1 MQQGSI
7 MSFSGKVFN
16 TAKIPPAGLILL
28 VCTSISGAADW
39 PLRPVRI
46 VLATSP
52 GGGTDIVTR
61 MVGAK
66 LSDSLK
72 QQFIIDSK
80 PGAGGGI
87 ADEFVA
93 KSTADG
99 YTLLFQ
105 SQSISVTPNL
115 SKPLYDALTDFQPMA
130 KLISQAF
137 VIVSTPKLP
146 VKNLREVV
154 SYSMTQP
161 NGLNAAVPGA
171 ATHLTGVLFKL
182 VTNARLTLVPYK
194 GGAPGSFA
202 VMSGET
208 DIGFMDIPSVASHI
222 NSGKITALA
231 VTTARRVRLLPNV
244 PTAAEAG
251 MPEIE
256 VEGWLGSFTPAK
268 TPSDIVNR
276 LNTEINTALR
286 APDVGE
292 KIYQIGGEPA
302 QTTVAEFTKFYRG
315 EIAKWKDVVTR
326 AKVKL
331 D

>member
-1 MQQGSI
+1 
-7 MSFSGKVFN
+7 MSFHDEIFKA
-16 TAKIPPAGLILL
+16 TKISMAGLLL
-28 VCTSISGAADW
+28 LGCPSTGATADW
-39 PLRPVRI
+39 PQRPVRI
-46 VLATSP
+46 VLATSA

-66 LSDSLK
+66 LSESLK

-80 PGAGGGI
+80 PGAGGAI
-87 ADEFVA
+87 ADEFVS
-93 KSTADG
+93 KSAADG

-105 SQSISVTPNL
+105 SQSISVHPSL
-115 SKPLYDALTDFQPMA
+115 SKPRYDALNDFQPMA

-146 VKNLREVV
+146 VRNLREAV
-154 SYSMTQP
+154 SYSMSQP
-161 NGLNAAVPGA
+161 NGLNAATPGA
-171 ATHLTGVLFKL
+171 ATYLTGVLFKL

-208 DIGFMDIPSVASHI
+208 DLGFMDIPSIASHI
-222 NSGKITALA
+222 NSGKVNALA
-231 VTTARRVRLLPNV
+231 VTTIRRVKMIPNV
-244 PTAAEAG
+244 PTATEAG
-251 MPEIE
+251 IPEIV
-256 VEGWLGSFTPAK
+256 VEGWLGSFAPAK
-268 TPSDIVNR
+268 TPSDIINR

-286 APDVGE
+286 APDVSE
-292 KIYQIGGEPA
+292 KIEQIGGEAA
-302 QTTVAEFTKFYRG
+302 QTSVPEFTKFYFS